1 MANGPDNLVLA
12 QLREI
17 RATQAE
23 HSARFAQ
30 IDKRFDDVDKRFD
43 EMRLLLGHTIGL
55 STTAYLRSQEFDRRY
70 EFSEGEQRSLSER
83 VGELERRLAKVEDDI
98 KR

>member
-1 MANGPDNLVLA
+1 MANEPDNLVLA

-30 IDKRFDDVDKRFD
+30 IDKRFD

-83 VGELERRLAKVEDDI
+83 VGELERRVAKVEDDI

>member
-30 IDKRFDDVDKRFD
+30 IDKRFD

-83 VGELERRLAKVEDDI
+83 VGELERRVAKVEDDI

>member
-1 MANGPDNLVLA
+1 MANEPDNLVLA

-30 IDKRFDDVDKRFD
+30 IDKRFD